1 MSDYDIDLLDEPVA
15 WAADADAKSGKL
27 RRIGGA
33 KNEERRKDR
42 QGKSKKRKSKRSDR
56 KNKRSRDMQRKL
68 AASLRTARRAD
79 PEGPLYDATLDDGT
93 PKQQLLGL
101 GKPRPRSTPTH
112 LTPFVSVGA

>member
-1 MSDYDIDLLDEPVA
+1 MTDYDIGLSEPSAV
-15 WAADADAKSGKL
+15 WIADSDAKPGKL
-27 RRIGGA
+27 RKIGAA
-33 KNEERRKDR
+33 KNEERRKER
-42 QGKSKKRKSKRSDR
+42 QGKSKKKKNKRSGR

-79 PEGPLYDATLDDGT
+79 PDGALYDATLDDGT

-112 LTPFVSVGA
+112 LTPFVSVGV